1 MAMNGF
7 NAMSGGS
14 GEPRFGDVAIE
25 LNLLTPE
32 QVDQLLD
39 RQNYFKSL
47 GLPKRIDE
55 IAVEMGLMARV
66 DCDYVLGELHKRR
79 ENKSTDAPQVVVGE
93 DDAPV
98 PPCRLGEFELVSR
111 LPNLKGLAYRAFD
124 RRLQIDV
131 ALKLLPRFLS
141 EDRAWVACFQ
151 RDVRVAGRLSH
162 PNIIKFQRAGEVDG
176 RFFIALELVE
186 GELLSKRLQRVQ
198 RLHPWEALRI
208 GREMAYALYHSHVLG
223 LLLRDVRPE
232 NIVIEPGGRSRFADL
247 GIGKVQSDDARLISC
262 GLAIESPHY
271 QSPEQIRGT
280 MVVGRRSD
288 LYGLGAT
295 LYHML
300 VGHPPFEGTADEV
313 RAKILNEPPS
323 DRKRILHRIDPHA
336 RSLVLKLLEKDP
348 EQRFKRA
355 DGVIEVID
363 RILGGA
369 RVHLGSAGYTPM
381 EADEQESMADE
392 GVSPTPAPSVA
403 PRPDDRRSTPVPIPI
418 PNMALPIPIPA
429 ARPAAPSRPATPPAP
444 LPRRTA
450 PENLL
455 GDVEDLSTSQS
466 LPGKKTRGKTTKNLP
481 PVKGK
486 KSGRHDR

>member
-1 MAMNGF
+1 MNGIG
-7 NAMSGGS
+7 ATKGGS
-14 GEPRFGDVAIE
+14 SEPRFGDVAIE
-25 LNLLTPE
+25 LNLLSQE
-32 QVDQLLD
+32 QIDQLLE
-39 RQNYFKSL
+39 RQKYFKSL

-55 IAVEMGLMARV
+55 IAVEMGMMARV

-79 ENKSTDAPQVVVGE
+79 ESLAMEAPQVVVGDE
-93 DDAPV
+93 DAPV
-98 PPCRLGEFELVSR
+98 PPCRLGEFELISR
-111 LPNLKGLAYRAFD
+111 LTTIKGLAYRAFD

-186 GELLSKRLQRVQ
+186 GELLSKRLQRAN

-232 NIVIEPGGRSRFADL
+232 NIIIEPGGRSRFADL
-247 GIGKVQSDDARLISC
+247 GIGKVQSEDPRLVSC
-262 GLAIESPHY
+262 GLAVESPHY

-300 VGHPPFEGTADEV
+300 VGHPPFEGTSDEV
-313 RAKILNEPPS
+313 RLKILSEPPS
-323 DRKRILHRIDPHA
+323 DRKRVLHEIDPHA
-336 RSLVLKLLEKDP
+336 RSLVLKLLDKDP

-369 RVHLGSAGYTPM
+369 RVQLGSAGYTPM
-381 EADEQESMADE
+381 EADEQELE
-392 GVSPTPAPSVA
+392 EEVEIAPPPVRSA
-403 PRPDDRRSTPVPIPI
+403 SRRSTPMPIPVTKIPPPIPI
-418 PNMALPIPIPA
+418 PM
-429 ARPAAPSRPATPPAP
+429 ARPSAPTRPGTPPAP
-444 LPRRTA
+444 LPRRGA
-450 PENLL
+450 QENLM
-455 GDVEDLSTSQS
+455 GDVEDLSSPQA
-466 LPGKKTRGKTTKNLP
+466 LPGKKPRGKTTKNLP
-481 PVKGK
+481 PVKGR
-486 KSGRHDR
+486 KSGRRDK